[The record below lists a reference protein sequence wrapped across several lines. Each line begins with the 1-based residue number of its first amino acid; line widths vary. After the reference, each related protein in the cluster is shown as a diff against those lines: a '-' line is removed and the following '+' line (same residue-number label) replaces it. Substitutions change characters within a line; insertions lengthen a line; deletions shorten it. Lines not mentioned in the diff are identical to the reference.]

1 MSSTHNGKQVE
12 SRNNLLPAEGETVPG
27 QCRHPPVLD
36 SLVHLRKERIENAGP
51 HLAFLL
57 LAGASDQTR
66 VVGVVAKHPMTVTAQ
81 KP

>member
-1 MSSTHNGKQVE
+1 MPNKWSI
-12 SRNNLLPAEGETVPG
+12 NNLLPAEGETVPG

-36 SLVHLRKERIENAGP
+36 SLVHLRKEIIEIENAGP

>member
-1 MSSTHNGKQVE
+1 MSPPPSAGQPGSPE
-12 SRNNLLPAEGETVPG
+12 EGIE
-27 QCRHPPVLD
+27 
-36 SLVHLRKERIENAGP
+36 IENAGP

-81 KP
+81 KPWYLQEILKIRKYKQVIDRQ

>member
-1 MSSTHNGKQVE
+1 MSPPPSAGQPGSPE
-12 SRNNLLPAEGETVPG
+12 EGIE
-27 QCRHPPVLD
+27 
-36 SLVHLRKERIENAGP
+36 IENAGP